1 MSRHGVCPPPD
12 FYGICSRTFVYW
24 KREGIKGKEA
34 SMKISLSKSI
44 LRLGILLVLI
54 GFFAPIGCDANGHQI
69 AQGILGYEHQAGNA
83 RFLSS
88 IENSYGYV
96 LFGVFAFALL
106 GLLLTFLGEA
116 NHGFLLGFVCLA
128 VSLALLMIVLLRLK
142 TFRYTGLL
150 NFALTIFPFKMKLL
164 IGGYSMVTGYLVG
177 IIGFVLR
184 TLRITKS

>member
-1 MSRHGVCPPPD
+1 MSRHGGCPPPD

-24 KREGIKGKEA
+24 KREGMRGKKA

-106 GLLLTFLGEA
+106 GLIFTFLFKA
-116 NHGFLLGFVCLA
+116 NHGYLSGSICLA

-150 NFALTIFPFKMKLL
+150 NFALTIFPFKLKLL

-177 IIGFVLR
+177 VTGFVLKTFKVIR
-184 TLRITKS
+184 S